1 MTKYSIMAR
10 MVVDIS
16 RDINAKSLA
25 EAIELSKKLEVAHF
39 VQPAKGADNC
49 FNDWRDFE
57 IYGVFRV

>member
-1 MTKYSIMAR
+1 MAR

-25 EAIELSKKLEVAHF
+25 EALELSKKLEVAHF

-49 FNDWRDFE
+49 FNDCRDFE
-57 IYGVFRV
+57 IYGVFKV